1 MQDDSPNVDSAPLKG
16 FTVHI
21 EHAVLWSSLVF
32 GGMALGHVL
41 FSPSVTAQSVAL
53 YIAMWVIG
61 GVIYGLGLWW
71 FEDKRPRRRAAERAD
86 P

>member
-1 MQDDSPNVDSAPLKG
+1 MQDDSPSVDSAPPKG
-16 FTVHI
+16 LTVHI
-21 EHAVLWSSLVF
+21 KHAALWSSLVF

-53 YIAMWVIG
+53 YIAMWIIG
-61 GVIYGLGLWW
+61 GVIYGLGRWW
-71 FEDKRPRRRAAERAD
+71 FEDDRLRRRAAERPD

>member
-1 MQDDSPNVDSAPLKG
+1 MQDESPSVDSAPPKG

-21 EHAVLWSSLVF
+21 KHAALWSSLVF

-41 FSPSVTAQSVAL
+41 FSPSVTAQSVVL
-53 YIAMWVIG
+53 YIAMCVIG
-61 GVIYGLGLWW
+61 GVIYGVSLWW
-71 FEDKRPRRRAAERAD
+71 FEDERPRRRTAERAD

>member
-21 EHAVLWSSLVF
+21 EHAALWSSLVF
-32 GGMALGHVL
+32 GG
-41 FSPSVTAQSVAL
+41 
-53 YIAMWVIG
+53 
-61 GVIYGLGLWW
+61 VIYRLGLWW
-71 FEDKRPRRRAAERAD
+71 FEDERPRRRAAERAD

>member
-1 MQDDSPNVDSAPLKG
+1 MQDDSPSVDSDPPKG

-21 EHAVLWSSLVF
+21 EHAVLWSSLVL
-32 GGMALGHVL
+32 GGMTLGHVL
-41 FSPSVTAQSVAL
+41 FSPSVTAQRVAL

-71 FEDKRPRRRAAERAD
+71 FEDERLRRRAAERAE